1 MGQKRLVIL
10 TRQVLCGGA
19 YSVILERLMGAEQKK
34 ESIGSVMPD
43 TGEGGALNIMETLV
57 LTPSS
62 FLPLLRWPQ
71 SPRVVSP
78 RLVKMTIIR
87 MFAL

>member
-1 MGQKRLVIL
+1 
-10 TRQVLCGGA
+10 
-19 YSVILERLMGAEQKK
+19 MGAEQKK

-62 FLPLLRWPQ
+62 FLPLL
-71 SPRVVSP
+71 SCGGHRV
-78 RLVKMTIIR
+78 LVL
-87 MFAL
+87 FPLVL

>member
-1 MGQKRLVIL
+1 
-10 TRQVLCGGA
+10 
-19 YSVILERLMGAEQKK
+19 MGAEQKK

-43 TGEGGALNIMETLV
+43 TGEGGALSEMETLV

-62 FLPLLRWPQ
+62 FLPLLRWLQ